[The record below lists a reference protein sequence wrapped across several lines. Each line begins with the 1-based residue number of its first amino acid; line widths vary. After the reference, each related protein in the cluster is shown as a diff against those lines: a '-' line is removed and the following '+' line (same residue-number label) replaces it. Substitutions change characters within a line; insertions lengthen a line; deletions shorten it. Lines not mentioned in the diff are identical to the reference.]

1 MFWNFL
7 KGMAMG
13 AADIVPGV
21 SGGTV
26 ALVTG
31 IYERLINAIKAIGLD
46 TLLALRKNGL
56 NAAWQQI
63 DGTFLLSVL
72 TGVLTSVVAF
82 ARLLHYCI
90 EHYPIE
96 IWSLFFGLVL
106 ASAFYVGK
114 QVTEFNKTNIS
125 LLIVGAAVAASISL
139 SGATQ
144 VEISYLNVFLA
155 GSLAICAMILP
166 GISGSFIM
174 LLLGMYTYIIGA
186 IKSFDMVALL
196 VFASGCAIG
205 IMLFSRLLSWV
216 LKRYHNATMAL
227 LTGFMFGALVKL
239 WPWKDVIEYRINSQ
253 GLSVPFIEHPIWP
266 WLSADSQLFS
276 AICFFLL
283 GFLGVFILDRL
294 LKSPNLSEK

>member
-31 IYERLINAIKAIGLD
+31 IYERLINAIKAIGFN
-46 TLLALRKNGL
+46 TLITLRKQGVK
-56 NAAWQQI
+56 AAWQQI
-63 DGTFLLSVL
+63 DGSFLLSVL
-72 TGVLTSVVAF
+72 AGILTSVVAF
-82 ARLLHYCI
+82 ARVLHYCI

-114 QVTEFNKTNIS
+114 QVAKFTKTNIA
-125 LLIVGAAVAASISL
+125 LLIMGAAIAAGISL

-144 VEISYLNVFLA
+144 VEITYLNVFLA

-186 IKSFDMVALL
+186 IKSFDIAALF
-196 VFASGCAIG
+196 VFACGCAIG

-216 LKRYHNATMAL
+216 LQRYHNATMAL
-227 LTGFMFGALVKL
+227 LTGFMLGALVKL
-239 WPWKDVIEYRINSQ
+239 WPWKDVIEYRINNQ

-266 WLSADSQLFS
+266 WLVQDAQIIQA
-276 AICFFLL
+276 AIFFLV
-283 GFLGVFILDRL
+283 GFCGVWGLDRAFKQPL
-294 LKSPNLSEK
+294 LSEK